1 MCEDTALSLLEA
13 WGRKVLGLSPRNSLP
28 TLNTKI
34 LFFCLPPSQSCTHT
48 NFWWQNV
55 FCTNL
60 QFWMVCEDTAL
71 SLLEAWGCKVLGYSQ
86 RNFLPTLNTKIL
98 FFCLP
103 PSQSC
108 RHNTFCLQKCFLH
121 ELTILNGVRG
131 HCSVL
136 AGGLRTQSSR
146 SLTTQFSANPKYKY
160 ILFCLQPS
168 QSCCHNTFCSQKCFL
183 HLFTILNGVR
193 GHCSVLAGGLRTQ
206 SSRSFTTQFSA
217 KRPQL
222 NEKNIYAPTYLLL
235 PLGNWGSKW
244 GDFHWAMGC
253 V

>member
-1 MCEDTALSLLEA
+1 MKTWKKYRFVEPEFFLGFETELDFERPWFSESPFYSAPSIFAVFRNLVQKIWFKKSSL
-13 WGRKVLGLSPRNSLP
+13 RKVVLQTR
-28 TLNTKI
+28 I
-34 LFFCLPPSQSCTHT
+34 FFWFEKSRWSEKQCHT
-48 NFWWQNV
+48 NFCNQRC
-55 FCTNL
+55 FCTYL
-60 QFWMVCEDTAL
+60 QFWTVREDTAL

-146 SLTTQFSANPKYKY
+146 S
-160 ILFCLQPS
+160 
-168 QSCCHNTFCSQKCFL
+168 
-183 HLFTILNGVR
+183 
-193 GHCSVLAGGLRTQ
+193 
-206 SSRSFTTQFSA
+206 FTTQFSA